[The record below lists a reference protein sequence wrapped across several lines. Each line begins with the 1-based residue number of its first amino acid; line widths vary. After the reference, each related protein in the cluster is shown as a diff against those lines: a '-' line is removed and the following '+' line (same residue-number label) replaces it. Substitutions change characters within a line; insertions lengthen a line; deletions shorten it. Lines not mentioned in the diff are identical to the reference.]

1 MLKTILQ
8 HIIPYSIRKRRFYIN
23 KLHGRENEEKNRRL
37 VEEIS
42 RRNEVKVLFIASTL
56 PMWRYQ
62 GVVDLMRQDPRFKV
76 SIIIA
81 PFSRYK
87 LDEAERFVS
96 ELKSFFK
103 SMGMGNIPSAI
114 DSEMNIG
121 EWLDTLNP
129 DLIFYCQQ
137 YNNIYNNQLDYEH
150 NIHRLLGHIPYG
162 LITINAPFVYNTDF
176 HNLAWRIYQA
186 SSLHLQTSKKV
197 MGNDAINIRVVGEPN
212 ADRYLNKHLCRVWR
226 DINDGS
232 VRKRIIWAP
241 HFSIPESGLL
251 HRASFLWLFDGMVS
265 LAKKY
270 EDSVQFAFKPHPH
283 LYNVLC
289 ERDDWGRERADKYY
303 ALWCDMANTQLEQGG
318 FTELFM
324 QSDGMIHDC
333 GSFTGEYM
341 FTQKPVIFATRD
353 WNGVRKMADE
363 FGRKCLDL
371 HYVANQLSDI
381 EDFIQ
386 NIVLRGKDSK
396 MDERREFFN
405 RYLLPPGGRSVAENV
420 YNDIVQSLRLH

>member
-1 MLKTILQ
+1 
-8 HIIPYSIRKRRFYIN
+8 
-23 KLHGRENEEKNRRL
+23 
-37 VEEIS
+37 
-42 RRNEVKVLFIASTL
+42 
-56 PMWRYQ
+56 
-62 GVVDLMRQDPRFKV
+62 
-76 SIIIA
+76 
-81 PFSRYK
+81 
-87 LDEAERFVS
+87 
-96 ELKSFFK
+96 
-103 SMGMGNIPSAI
+103 
-114 DSEMNIG
+114 
-121 EWLDTLNP
+121 
-129 DLIFYCQQ
+129 
-137 YNNIYNNQLDYEH
+137 
-150 NIHRLLGHIPYG
+150 
-162 LITINAPFVYNTDF
+162 
-176 HNLAWRIYQA
+176 
-186 SSLHLQTSKKV
+186 

>member
-1 MLKTILQ
+1 MLKTIIR
-8 HIIPYSIRKRRFYIN
+8 HIIPYSIRKRRYYIN

-62 GVVDLMRQDPRFKV
+62 GVVDLMRKDPRFKV

-81 PFSRYK
+81 PFSRFN
-87 LDEAERFVS
+87 EAESISEVAALRKFFV
-96 ELKSFFK
+96 EK
-103 SMGMGNIPSAI
+103 GIPDVPSTI
-114 DSEMNIG
+114 DSNFDVRQ
-121 EWLDTLNP
+121 WFVRQNH

-137 YNNIYNNQLDYEH
+137 YAGNYGDYLEYDNH
-150 NIHRLLGHIPYG
+150 NDKLWGYIPYG
-162 LITINAPFVYNTDF
+162 LITLKEQFVYNTIF
-176 HNLAWRIYQA
+176 LNLAWRVYQA
-186 SSLHLQTSKKV
+186 SPLHLKTSKQI
-197 MGNDAINIRVVGEPN
+197 MRNDAINVRVVGEPN
-212 ADRYLNKHLCRVWR
+212 ADKYLSQRGEEVWLKM
-226 DINDGS
+226 DDEII
-232 VRKRIIWAP
+232 RKRIIWAP
-241 HFSIPESGLL
+241 HFSISNNSPLN
-251 HRASFLWLFDGMVS
+251 RASFLWLFDGM
-265 LAKKY
+265 LEIARKY
-270 EDSVQFAFKPHPH
+270 SDKVQFAFKPHPL
-283 LYNVLC
+283 LYTTLC
-289 ERDDWGRERADKYY
+289 DLDGWGKKRTDEYYKKWAD
-303 ALWCDMANTQLEQGG
+303 MPNTQFESGD

-353 WNGVRKMADE
+353 WKGVRRIADE

-386 NIVLRGKDSK
+386 NIILSGKDSK
-396 MDERREFFN
+396 IDKRRDFFN

-420 YNDIVQSLRLH
+420 YNDIVKSLRLH